1 MALISNTVVSA
12 GTSISTGWIYTN
24 TTNSSQIML
33 MPIMLM
39 PKIKVYVNAE
49 DPSVGDQDYLDYQY
63 DKHGRSNVRELNF
76 DE

>member
-24 TTNSSQIML
+24 TTNSSQIIL
-33 MPIMLM
+33 MQ
-39 PKIKVYVNAE
+39 KIQVYINAE